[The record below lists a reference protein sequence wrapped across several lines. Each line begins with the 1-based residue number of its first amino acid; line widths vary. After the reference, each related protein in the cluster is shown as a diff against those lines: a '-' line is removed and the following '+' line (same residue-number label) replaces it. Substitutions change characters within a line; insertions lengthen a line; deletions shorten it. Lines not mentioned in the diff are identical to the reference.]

1 MKKCTY
7 STDREQIVATAL
19 SPVATELRLLDAGDL
34 ISLLRLECYG
44 SLADLVSSA
53 AELYFHPGTVSF
65 GSGGDYKLEWGGPP
79 EVVLDLEIKPRGVS
93 VYARLML
100 AESTAG
106 LEIDHISFNDPSE
119 IPEENTAF
127 LEQSLRDAKF
137 VKSGGQLAM
146 QA

>member
-7 STDREQIVATAL
+7 STEREVIVAQAI

-34 ISLLRLECYG
+34 ISLLRLECYS

-65 GSGGDYKLEWGGPP
+65 GAGGDYKLEWGGQP

-93 VYARLML
+93 VYARLTI
-100 AESTAG
+100 ADEKAG
-106 LEIDHISFNDPSE
+106 LEIDHISFQDPSE
-119 IPEENTAF
+119 DPQDNTAF
-127 LEQSLRDAKF
+127 LAQSLQESKF
-137 VKSGGQLAM
+137 VRMSATQ
-146 QA
+146 

>member
-7 STDREQIVATAL
+7 STEREEIVAQAI

-34 ISLLRLECYG
+34 ISLLRLECYS

-65 GSGGDYKLEWGGPP
+65 GAGGDYKLEWSGQP

-93 VYARLML
+93 VYARLTI
-100 AESTAG
+100 ADQKAG
-106 LEIDHISFNDPSE
+106 LEIDHISFQEPSDDPDD
-119 IPEENTAF
+119 NTAF
-127 LEQSLRDAKF
+127 LARSLQEAKF
-137 VKSGGQLAM
+137 VRMSTSQM
-146 QA
+146 

>member
-7 STDREQIVATAL
+7 STEREEIVAQAI

-34 ISLLRLECYG
+34 ISLLRLECYS

-65 GSGGDYKLEWGGPP
+65 GAGGDYKLEWSGQP

-93 VYARLML
+93 VYARLTI
-100 AESTAG
+100 ADQKAG
-106 LEIDHISFNDPSE
+106 LEIDHISFQEPSDDPDD
-119 IPEENTAF
+119 NTAF
-127 LEQSLRDAKF
+127 LAKSLQEAKF
-137 VKSGGQLAM
+137 VSMSTSQM
-146 QA
+146 

>member
-7 STDREQIVATAL
+7 STEREVIVAQAI

-34 ISLLRLECYG
+34 ISLLRLECYS

-65 GSGGDYKLEWGGPP
+65 GAGGDYKLEWGGQP

-93 VYARLML
+93 VYARLTL
-100 AESTAG
+100 ADEKAG
-106 LEIDHISFNDPSE
+106 LEIDHISFQDPSE
-119 IPEENTAF
+119 DPQDNTAF
-127 LEQSLRDAKF
+127 LAQSLHEAKF
-137 VKSGGQLAM
+137 VRMSATQ
-146 QA
+146 

>member
-7 STDREQIVATAL
+7 STEREEIVAQAI

-34 ISLLRLECYG
+34 ISLLRLECYS

-65 GSGGDYKLEWGGPP
+65 GAGGDYKLEWSGQP

-93 VYARLML
+93 VYARLTI
-100 AESTAG
+100 ADQKAG
-106 LEIDHISFNDPSE
+106 LEIDHISFQEPSDDPDD
-119 IPEENTAF
+119 NTAF
-127 LEQSLRDAKF
+127 LARSLQEAKF
-137 VKSGGQLAM
+137 VRMSASQM
-146 QA
+146 